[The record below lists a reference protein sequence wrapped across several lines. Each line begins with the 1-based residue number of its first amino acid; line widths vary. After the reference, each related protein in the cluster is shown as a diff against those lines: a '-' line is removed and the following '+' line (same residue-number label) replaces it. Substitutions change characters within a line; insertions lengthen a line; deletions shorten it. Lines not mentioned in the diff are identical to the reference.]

1 MLRGGTSVVLV
12 QFPNVSV
19 HPFNAGDEVVDPVV
33 NPVMYERILVVDVRV
48 DSVLTISPSSFFSL
62 SSLLSPP
69 LEFLCSEGGKAMRN
83 GHPEQYSFVI
93 SFTLSQFA

>member
-33 NPVMYERILVVDVRV
+33 NPVMYERILVVDVPCGFRL
-48 DSVLTISPSSFFSL
+48 DHLSFFFLFSFILVVPAPRISL
-62 SSLLSPP
+62 
-69 LEFLCSEGGKAMRN
+69 FRGR
-83 GHPEQYSFVI
+83 
-93 SFTLSQFA
+93 